1 MGKNTPYRKPRPS
14 VPRWVWWDL
23 DCCWFCNNRKNCNNC
38 KVMKEYNAIFREKR
52 KRKEKNSLNKILK
65 EL

>member
-23 DCCWFCNNRKNCNNC
+23 DCCWFCSNRKNCNNC